1 MNCHTWN
8 RPAQLLAIVI
18 LTGAA
23 AAAQGGRGGGGAPGP
38 IAPLRAAVRPQ
49 PTNLAKYVRDQT
61 ALVALG
67 KALFWDSQ
75 VGSDGQTACAT
86 CHFHAGADHRL
97 QNQLATP
104 SGVTT
109 ALTGNR
115 TLTTDDFP
123 FRRLANPNNNNSAV
137 IRDTR
142 LVAGSAGAVHRT
154 FFDVNA
160 GLHTDDGATVS
171 SAAPTSLGGLEL
183 RQVTGRNSPSVIN
196 AVFNVRNFWDGRASR
211 IFSGSTPFGDS
222 DTGLNVLAGG
232 ASGLQ
237 PERVRMDNASLA
249 SQAVGPALNSTEMS
263 YTGRSWP
270 KLGKKMM
277 SLSPLSRQRV
287 AADDSVLGA
296 MANPDGNGLRGEY
309 SYQQLIQAAFQP
321 EYWGSTT
328 VVDSKG
334 SLLKTMAVPDNSNEF
349 TQTEYNFALFFGLA
363 IQAYE
368 STLISDQTRLDQFLE
383 GNTQALTPFEQQG
396 LAEFRG
402 GASQCTRCHVGPE
415 LTAASYTRA
424 AANNV
429 NPGDPNDLGFFRI
442 GVSPIA
448 EDVGFGATDGFN
460 VPLLNPNRA
469 GAADGTFKAPG
480 LRNVELTGPYFHN
493 GGQAT
498 LEQVVDFYGRQGD
511 FGGANLGP
519 GIGAIRLNAAERTQ
533 VVAFLKALTDD
544 RVKYERAPF
553 DHPSLCIPV
562 GHVEISPGVPQADD
576 SSPVTAMSAADKWA
590 LIPASGKGGNAVPL
604 QTFEELLSGIGND
617 GSRAH
622 TLTEACRP

>member
-1 MNCHTWN
+1 MNCLKWN
-8 RPAQLLAIVI
+8 RPAQLLAIAI
-18 LTGAA
+18 LTGAI
-23 AAAQGGRGGGGAPGP
+23 AAAQGGRGGGGAPGNV
-38 IAPLRAAVRPQ
+38 ASLRTALRPQ
-49 PTNLAKYVRDQT
+49 PTDLAKYVRDQT
-61 ALVALG
+61 ALIALG

-97 QNQLATP
+97 QNQLASP

-115 TLTTDDFP
+115 TLTSNDFP
-123 FRRLANPNNNNSAV
+123 FRQLANPNNNNSAV

-142 LVAGSAGAVHRT
+142 IVAGSAGVVHRT

-160 GLHTDDGATVS
+160 GLHTDHGATVS
-171 SAAPTSLGGLEL
+171 SPAPTSLGGLEL

-196 AVFNVRNFWDGRASR
+196 AVFNVRNFWDGRASQ

-222 DTGLNVLAGG
+222 DTGLNVLVSG

-249 SQAVGPALNSTEMS
+249 SQAVGPALDAKEMS
-263 YTGRSWP
+263 YNGRNWP
-270 KLGKKMM
+270 KLGKKM
-277 SLSPLSRQRV
+277 LALAPLGRQKV
-287 AADDSVLGA
+287 AADDSVLGT
-296 MANPDGNGLRGEY
+296 MANPDGPGLRSEF
-309 SYQQLIQAAFQP
+309 SYAQLIQNAFQP
-321 EYWGSTT
+321 EYWGGAQ

-334 SLLKTMAVPDNSNEF
+334 TLLKEVAAPGSSDEF
-349 TQTEYNFALFFGLA
+349 TQAEYNFALYFGLA

-383 GNTQALTPFEQQG
+383 GNTQALSPLEQQG

-402 GASQCTRCHVGPE
+402 GGSQCTVCHAGPE
-415 LTAASYTRA
+415 LTTASYTRA
-424 AANNV
+424 ATRNV

-442 GVSPIA
+442 GVSPIN
-448 EDVGFGATDGFN
+448 EDLGLGGQDGFN
-460 VPLLNPNRA
+460 APLLLPNRA
-469 GAADGTFKAPG
+469 GAADGTFKTPG

-498 LEQVVDFYGRQGD
+498 LEQVMDFYSRQGD

-544 RVKYERAPF
+544 RVKYEQAPF
-553 DHPSLCIPV
+553 DHPALCIPV
-562 GHVEISPGVPQADD
+562 GHVETEPGVPALDD
-576 SSPVTAMSAADKWA
+576 SSPVTSMSALDRWA

-604 QTFEELLSGIGND
+604 QTFDELLRGIGND
-617 GSRAH
+617 GTRAH
-622 TLTEACRP
+622 TLTESCQP